1 MFGIIKDKID
11 IMLFRRKWRKK
22 NNHNTTI
29 AGNQFDISKVQ
40 VGKYTYGALHV
51 LNWGE
56 KERLVIGSYCSIAQ
70 EVMFILNADHY
81 TDHVS
86 TFPFKV
92 KCLGDYKEG
101 TSKGDIIIE
110 DDVWIGYR
118 AIIMSGV
125 HIGQGAVVAA
135 GAVVTKDVPAYAI
148 VGGTP
153 AKIIKYRF
161 EVKIV
166 DYLKQIDYEKLDI
179 EFIKKYEEEMYKP
192 VKSIEQIRW
201 LEEICRK

>member
-1 MFGIIKDKID
+1 
-11 IMLFRRKWRKK
+11 
-22 NNHNTTI
+22 
-29 AGNQFDISKVQ
+29 
-40 VGKYTYGALHV
+40 
-51 LNWGE
+51 
-56 KERLVIGSYCSIAQ
+56 
-70 EVMFILNADHY
+70 
-81 TDHVS
+81 
-86 TFPFKV
+86 
-92 KCLGDYKEG
+92 
-101 TSKGDIIIE
+101 
-110 DDVWIGYR
+110 
-118 AIIMSGV
+118 MSGV

-161 EVKIV
+161 EEKIV

>member
-1 MFGIIKDKID
+1 
-11 IMLFRRKWRKK
+11 
-22 NNHNTTI
+22 
-29 AGNQFDISKVQ
+29 
-40 VGKYTYGALHV
+40 
-51 LNWGE
+51 
-56 KERLVIGSYCSIAQ
+56 
-70 EVMFILNADHY
+70 
-81 TDHVS
+81 
-86 TFPFKV
+86 
-92 KCLGDYKEG
+92 
-101 TSKGDIIIE
+101 
-110 DDVWIGYR
+110 
-118 AIIMSGV
+118 MSGV
-125 HIGQGAVVAA
+125 HIEQGAIVAA

-161 EVKIV
+161 EEKIV